1 MLEAIEFTR
10 RSTTNNTYRIDHGN
24 LAKHVCLESFQASDH
39 ILVYHN
45 GPGYAAATVK
55 RLACAT
61 VEPGIQAK
69 PSECDLQGTI
79 CVKDERVDMSALV
92 CM

>member
-1 MLEAIEFTR
+1 MCHR
-10 RSTTNNTYRIDHGN
+10 
-24 LAKHVCLESFQASDH
+24 
-39 ILVYHN
+39 
-45 GPGYAAATVK
+45 PGYAAATVK

-79 CVKDERVDMSALV
+79 CVKDERVDKYVCFSVHVKQLV
-92 CM
+92 

>member
-1 MLEAIEFTR
+1 MCHR
-10 RSTTNNTYRIDHGN
+10 
-24 LAKHVCLESFQASDH
+24 
-39 ILVYHN
+39 
-45 GPGYAAATVK
+45 PGYAAATVK